1 MATKDRFACSR
12 SVVGTWDL
20 LRNDRGYL

>member
-1 MATKDRFACSR
+1 MTTKDRFACSQ